1 MSKNSVPQSRI
12 KFFKDSHF
20 THDKPQFPI
29 DANTSMKQS
38 FYSHDV
44 KNRSDINDG
53 NNAYRLRH
61 HVHDYGQI
69 GKQASN
75 MVPDN
80 SVRYKWIQPVDTDNG
95 RTASMGFFKH

>member
-1 MSKNSVPQSRI
+1 
-12 KFFKDSHF
+12 
-20 THDKPQFPI
+20 
-29 DANTSMKQS
+29 MKQS

-44 KNRSDINDG
+44 KNRPDINDG

-80 SVRYKWIQPVDTDNG
+80 AVRYKWIQPVDTDNG